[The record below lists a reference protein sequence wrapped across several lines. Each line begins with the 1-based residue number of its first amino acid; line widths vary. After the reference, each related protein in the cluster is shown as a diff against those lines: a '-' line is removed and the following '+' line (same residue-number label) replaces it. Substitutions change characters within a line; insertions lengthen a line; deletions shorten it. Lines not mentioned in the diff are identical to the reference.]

1 MAITDFNW
9 MHRHAAKKVRKQLQA
24 INDYLVGGGGGG
36 GGGIPEMPL
45 AIEHGGTGSKTLAA
59 AKTALEIPDKLP
71 TGADG
76 QLLGYGANGKVEAKD
91 APQAVP
97 TPTAADASK
106 VISVKGADEYELVD
120 LPDAQL
126 PVPTTA
132 DKGKIPAVQADGTYG
147 LEDAPEELPEVT
159 AANATQV
166 LTANADLTVSWKDV
180 PSELPEHDTTD
191 KDKVFCVDANGDV
204 ALDYVTKELPAAT
217 AADKGKALMID
228 AAGEYGLD
236 NIPQQLPVPTLADK
250 DKIPIAQADGTYALK
265 AQKEELP
272 QSTSSDVNK
281 ALTVNAA
288 GKPEWKLLA
297 SDATPTKKTLTTMD
311 AASSHFSG
319 GNVTLTM
326 SGNVGVLRFEEVYFS
341 ASTLTFAA
349 DGRCTISFTV
359 PLGSSGYKFAD
370 GCSINCG
377 ATKLADVK
385 HGESYSLIGYKLGV
399 TGAPGMTAFNCE
411 LTFYK
416 PDYALGSTDIVRL
429 GDEVCVVLEK
439 EGV

>member
-1 MAITDFNW
+1 MS
-9 MHRHAAKKVRKQLQA
+9 
-24 INDYLVGGGGGG
+24 YL
-36 GGGIPEMPL
+36 PQ
-45 AIEHGGTGSKTLAA
+45 GT
-59 AKTALEIPDKLP
+59 
-71 TGADG
+71 DG
-76 QLLGYGANGKVEAKD
+76 QFL
-91 APQAVP
+91 Q
-97 TPTAADASK
+97 S
-106 VISVKGADEYELVD
+106 KGA
-120 LPDAQL
+120 
-126 PVPTTA
+126 
-132 DKGKIPAVQADGTYG
+132 
-147 LEDAPEELPEVT
+147 
-159 AANATQV
+159 
-166 LTANADLTVSWKDV
+166 
-180 PSELPEHDTTD
+180 
-191 KDKVFCVDANGDV
+191 FCVFTD
-204 ALDYVTKELPAAT
+204 LEK
-217 AADKGKALMID
+217 
-228 AAGEYGLD
+228 
-236 NIPQQLPVPTLADK
+236 QLPVPTLADK
-250 DKIPIAQADGTYALK
+250 DKVPVAQADGSYALQ

-272 QSTSSDVNK
+272 PSTTTDVNK
-281 ALTVNAA
+281 ALAINAA
-288 GKPEWKLLA
+288 GKPEWKMLA
-297 SDATPTKKTLTTMD
+297 SDATPVKKTLTTMD